1 MAARV
6 RPVVWAQSAYAAL
19 DEVVAYIAQDSRQ
32 AAVQVLERALNTA
45 ADLDT
50 LSERGRIVP
59 ELDDPAIREVF
70 VHRYRLLYRI
80 EADRVVVIAFLHG
93 TRDFA
98 RWRENQDSQ

>member
-32 AAVQVLERALNTA
+32 AAVQVLERALDTA
-45 ADLDT
+45 ADLGT

-59 ELDDPAIREVF
+59 ELDDPAIREVSST
-70 VHRYRLLYRI
+70 VTDSSI
-80 EADRVVVIAFLHG
+80 ELKQTASL
-93 TRDFA
+93 
-98 RWRENQDSQ
+98 

>member
-32 AAVQVLERALNTA
+32 AAVQVLERALDTA
-45 ADLDT
+45 ADLGT

-80 EADRVVVIAFLHG
+80 EADRVAVIAFLHG
-93 TRDFA
+93 ARDFA
-98 RWRENQDSQ
+98 QWRENQDSQ